1 MVKWA
6 TGENMFEIARPE
18 AVVTLST
25 GLSVKVV
32 GLSVGEKDDYENET
46 VQVTAGSHEVTIKH
60 GRAMLLMRTVR
71 DQHGRPLWG
80 KADFGKI
87 LELPALVVE
96 PLYNKAREL
105 SGMPVAEIEDLAGN
119 SEATG
124 ESGSGTDSPV
134 TSDGPSKK

>member
-1 MVKWA
+1 MVNWA
-6 TGENMFEIARPE
+6 TGDEMFGIARPE

-32 GLSVGEKDDYENET
+32 GMSVGEKDEYENET

-60 GRAMLLMRTVR
+60 GRALLLIRTVR
-71 DQHGRPLWG
+71 DQHGRPLWA

-87 LELPALVVE
+87 LELPAMVVE

-105 SGMPVAEIEDLAGN
+105 SGMPVGEIEDLVGN
-119 SEATG
+119 SEATDA
-124 ESGSGTDSPV
+124 SGSDTDSPDI
-134 TSDGPSKK
+134 SDGPSKK

>member
-1 MVKWA
+1 MVNWA
-6 TGENMFEIARPE
+6 TGVEMFEIARPE

-32 GLSVGEKDDYENET
+32 GLSVGEKDEYENET

-60 GRAMLLMRTVR
+60 GRALLLIRTVR
-71 DQHGRPLWG
+71 DQHGRPLWA

-105 SGMPVAEIEDLAGN
+105 SGMPVGEIEDLVGN
-119 SEATG
+119 SDATDP
-124 ESGSGTDSPV
+124 SDSDTDLPD
-134 TSDGPSKK
+134 TSDGPSEK

>member
-1 MVKWA
+1 MVNWA
-6 TGENMFEIARPE
+6 TGVEMFEIARPE

-32 GLSVGEKDDYENET
+32 GLSVGEKDEYENET

-60 GRAMLLMRTVR
+60 GRALLLIRTVR
-71 DQHGRPLWG
+71 DQHGRPLWA

-105 SGMPVAEIEDLAGN
+105 SGMPVGGIEDLVGN
-119 SEATG
+119 SGATDP
-124 ESGSGTDSPV
+124 SDSDIDLPD
-134 TSDGPSKK
+134 TSDGPSEK